1 MGAPAG
7 SGSPTAGPALGAAT
21 EALAAAGCDTPRLD
35 AELLLA
41 EAGGTSRV
49 ALIAHHAR
57 PLSREEADRFA
68 ALVDRRAARE
78 PVAYILGR
86 KGFRTIELAVDPR
99 VLIPRPET
107 EHVVEAAL
115 PLPEGAR
122 VADVGTGSGAIA
134 LALKAE
140 RPDLDV
146 VGVDASEDALAVARE
161 NARRLGL
168 TVELRR
174 GDLLDGA
181 GEIDA
186 VVSNPPYVAERDR
199 PSLPPEILRYEPAG
213 ALFAGPDGLD
223 VLRRLVPA
231 VAASVAEFVAFEVGL
246 GQAATVAGLLEA
258 AGFGEVETRR
268 DLAGIERVV
277 VARRAGASVAAE
289 RSSSAVRSGSA
300 SAAADRSTSAV
311 RSGSASTATE
321 RAASAEARR

>member
-1 MGAPAG
+1 MAIARTA
-7 SGSPTAGPALGAAT
+7 PTAGTALAAAT

-41 EAGGTSRV
+41 EAAGVSR
-49 ALIAHHAR
+49 AELIAHPGR
-57 PLSREEADRFA
+57 PLARKEADRFA
-68 ALVDRRAARE
+68 AFADRRAARE

-86 KGFRTIELAVDPR
+86 KGFRTIELSVDPR
-99 VLIPRPET
+99 VLVPRPET

-115 PLPEGAR
+115 GLPEAAR
-122 VADVGTGSGAIA
+122 VVDVGTGSGAIA

-146 VGVDASEDALAVARE
+146 IGVDASEHALAVARE

-174 GDLLDGA
+174 GDLLDGV
-181 GEIDA
+181 GEVDA

-231 VAASVAEFVAFEVGL
+231 VAASRATFAAFEVGL
-246 GQAATVAGLLEA
+246 GQAAAVAGLLEA
-258 AGFGEVETRR
+258 GFGEVEAWP

-277 VARRAGASVAAE
+277 VGRR
-289 RSSSAVRSGSA
+289 
-300 SAAADRSTSAV
+300 
-311 RSGSASTATE
+311 
-321 RAASAEARR
+321 